1 MTKLKLFVDFWNFQ
15 LDWNNLVGKKETG
28 EPIKIPWEREL
39 ARVLCDAIGRTRGE
53 AVGYAGT
60 HVYASVDP
68 SGDAGLRKFLHRMD
82 SFPGYSVTQ
91 KDRLAR
97 PGGIHCRACKQQIVD
112 CPLCKKRLR
121 RTVEKGIDAAIIT
134 EMVEMGF
141 DGVYDIAVLASNDAD
156 LAQATTF
163 IQNRIGKHI
172 YNLWFPGKG
181 DTLRNACW
189 DYLPMPRLLSDLG
202 VGVVDSESTDEGPI
216 R

>member
-1 MTKLKLFVDFWNFQ
+1 
-15 LDWNNLVGKKETG
+15 
-28 EPIKIPWEREL
+28 
-39 ARVLCDAIGRTRGE
+39 
-53 AVGYAGT
+53 
-60 HVYASVDP
+60 
-68 SGDAGLRKFLHRMD
+68 
-82 SFPGYSVTQ
+82 
-91 KDRLAR
+91 
-97 PGGIHCRACKQQIVD
+97 
-112 CPLCKKRLR
+112 LCKKRLR

-189 DYLPMPRLLSDLG
+189 YYLPMPRLLSDLG